1 VPRDPGSVREVD
13 YVIRPAAV
21 ADAEQIRAIYAPF
34 VENTAVSFEVEVPP
48 VEAYTDALSR
58 GGYPWLV
65 ADRDGEVLG
74 YAKGSPFKDRAAYQ
88 WSVEIAVYIGPS
100 ARRSGVGTAL
110 VTALMDELRERGFVG
125 VFAGT
130 TLPNPGSIALFESL
144 GFRHCG
150 TYEKV
155 GFKLGAWH
163 DVGWW
168 QRSLVDPHPPDPP
181 PPSMPSGT

>member
-1 VPRDPGSVREVD
+1 MD
-13 YVIRPAAV
+13 YEIRPATV

-34 VENTAVSFEVEVPP
+34 VEDTAVSFETEVPP
-48 VEAYTDALSR
+48 IEVYVEALSDSA
-58 GGYPWLV
+58 YPWIV

-74 YAKGSPFKDRAAYQ
+74 WAKGSRFKDRAAYQ
-88 WSVEIAVYIGPS
+88 WSVELAVYIGPS
-100 ARRSGVGTAL
+100 TRRAGVGRAL

-150 TYEKV
+150 TFEKV
-155 GFKLGAWH
+155 GFKLGQWH

-168 QRSLVDPHPPDPP
+168 QRSLIDHPSTPP
-181 PPSMPSGT
+181 APVIGR